1 MSLNLFAQLG
11 YIAQGW
17 FSTHFKVG
25 RSHNTQPLADF
36 ETSLIRALPFQIGFQ
51 RVLVQSSLHPPPLV
65 IERVLAAADV
75 FAKELTEMP
84 ESAIAE
90 TAAAFANKM
99 REPDQSIYVKSER
112 IADEVRV
119 LGMTARRW
127 NVVTPSNAGV

>member
-1 MSLNLFAQLG
+1 
-11 YIAQGW
+11 
-17 FSTHFKVG
+17 
-25 RSHNTQPLADF
+25 
-36 ETSLIRALPFQIGFQ
+36 
-51 RVLVQSSLHPPPLV
+51 
-65 IERVLAAADV
+65 
-75 FAKELTEMP
+75 MP